1 MTRQGLCVSAQRGRC
16 FWVPRNWGMTDPE
29 SAERPPL
36 LTVRTRHTG
45 SPPPPGRG
53 WVGIWASFPRD
64 HPPAGPLWG
73 RLQLRAAEPAGSCQD
88 ASFGWKGPAGLQ
100 AGSTVDPWAAGV
112 DSLRCLA
119 RSPVLSWEQRLRG
132 VQPLVNGPP
141 AGRGEGVAAGQAG
154 EAWQKEAL

>member
-1 MTRQGLCVSAQRGRC
+1 
-16 FWVPRNWGMTDPE
+16 MTDPK